1 MRGEESAWWA
11 PKVDLGIYQKKK
23 KKKDKLINKRIN
35 KSTLKVWRGAAA
47 GEGKQANVS

>member
-11 PKVDLGIYQKKK
+11 PKVDLGIYQKKNNNN
-23 KKKDKLINKRIN
+23 KLINKRIN